1 MWFIKTNPF
10 SFLIKICGMVI
21 RTYILFYRVLG
32 SNLVKLKIN
41 WNKSIWK
48 PNIFI
53 KKSIKNLNLIILKI
67 ITSKHCQQGGP
78 SMGGLAPTI
87 MNFASSYAFFY
98 DGFDM
103 IWDSRYY
110 CWLELNAYEQDCA
123 MGFHT
128 HGI

>member
-1 MWFIKTNPF
+1 LKTKYF
-10 SFLIKICGMVI
+10 YQKI
-21 RTYILFYRVLG
+21 
-32 SNLVKLKIN
+32 
-41 WNKSIWK
+41 
-48 PNIFI
+48 
-53 KKSIKNLNLIILKI
+53 IKNLNLIILKI

-87 MNFASSYAFFY
+87 MNFPSSYAFFY

-110 CWLELNAYEQDCA
+110 CWVELNVYEQDYA

-128 HGI
+128 HAI